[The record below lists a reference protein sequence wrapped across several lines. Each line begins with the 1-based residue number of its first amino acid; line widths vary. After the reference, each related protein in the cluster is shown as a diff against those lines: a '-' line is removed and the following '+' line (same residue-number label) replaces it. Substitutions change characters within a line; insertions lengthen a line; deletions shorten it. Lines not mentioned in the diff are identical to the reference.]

1 MLFRSDTN
9 LSFRIEY
16 KSDKGDIKV
25 STNVPDKTM
34 EEIVGTGKYL
44 YVPGNTIRMDT
55 NMATVP
61 ANAAT
66 LLEIWN
72 PYKNDKNYM
81 VLSVDTSYPNTDA
94 YSIEAKAY
102 KEARNEFIMG
112 MGSVIL
118 GGLGCVVTLAMLM
131 LMSCLLY
138 TSPWPS

>member
-1 MLFRSDTN
+1 M
-9 LSFRIEY
+9 E
-16 KSDKGDIKV
+16 DI
-25 STNVPDKTM
+25 
-34 EEIVGTGKYL
+34 IGTGKYL
-44 YVPGNTIRMDT
+44 FVPGNTIRMET

-102 KEARNEFIMG
+102 KEARNEFILG

-118 GGLGCVVTLAMLM
+118 GRPWMCN
-131 LMSCLLY
+131 Y
-138 TSPWPS
+138 TGHADAYVRPHHGWKRGNTPVPY